1 METSALPVIVLKD
14 FSVTIDDN
22 TYSGKKGET
31 MELPFWIGKAL
42 EEIEFVGLKT
52 SDLKK
57 YLFGEGGQVLG
68 KLPPNFY
75 DALKVSHRDDRDTK
89 KILSQ
94 LLDKRVEK
102 IALQAAYSSPDRN
115 ICHEERVLFTRL
127 ASAIRE
133 WKAQILGESN
143 EV

>member
-1 METSALPVIVLKD
+1 METSALTVIVLKD
-14 FSVTIDDN
+14 FSITIDDN

-31 MELPFWIGKAL
+31 MELPFWIGMAL
-42 EEIEFVGLKT
+42 EEIEFVGLGT
-52 SDLKK
+52 SELKK
-57 YLFGEGGQVLG
+57 YLFEEGGQVLG

-75 DALKVSHRDDRDTK
+75 DALKVTHKDDRDTRK
-89 KILSQ
+89 TLLQ

-102 IALQAAYSSPDRN
+102 IALQAAYSSPDKN
-115 ICHEERVLFTRL
+115 ICHEEKVLFTRL

-133 WKAQILGESN
+133 WKTQILGEFN